1 MNCSRKSDANMNM
14 GGELSKLWPT
24 SWEWCGVASAIPA
37 ECKRPVHEKPKLTP
51 VMDFIE
57 AILESEPKGFAQAV
71 AYGASDLV
79 PFASGDA
86 RDSCLT
92 EATLEID

>member
-1 MNCSRKSDANMNM
+1 
-14 GGELSKLWPT
+14 
-24 SWEWCGVASAIPA
+24 
-37 ECKRPVHEKPKLTP
+37 
-51 VMDFIE
+51 MDFIE